1 MARKAHLPEPVSR
14 RQVEAMA
21 AYGVPEA
28 DIARVL
34 GIDPKTLRKHYRDE
48 LDTGSIKANSRM
60 AENLYRKAMGD
71 GPQAVT
77 ATIFWLKTRAQ
88 WKEITVQEQNITH
101 SPILRIVRHIVTPT
115 PRADDVPASLPAPVP
130 VRLIEQVVEEP

>member
-1 MARKAHLPEPVSR
+1 MGRRAHQPEPASR
-14 RQVEAMA
+14 RQVEAMS
-21 AYGVPEA
+21 AYGIPEA

-88 WKEITVQEQNITH
+88 WKETMVQEHTGDAGPVVKIERVIIA
-101 SPILRIVRHIVTPT
+101 PPLRDSTGAAV
-115 PRADDVPASLPAPVP
+115 LPAPVP
-130 VRLIEQVVEEP
+130 VRLIEQVIEDR

>member
-1 MARKAHLPEPVSR
+1 MGRPAHSPEPAGR
-14 RQVEAMA
+14 RQVEAMS
-21 AYGVPEA
+21 AYGVPEV
-28 DIARVL
+28 DVARVL

-88 WKEITVQEQNITH
+88 WKETTVQEQHVTH
-101 SPILRIVRHIVTPT
+101 GPILRIVRHIVSPKHEGDGAT
-115 PRADDVPASLPAPVP
+115 SLVPAPVP
-130 VRLIEQVVEEP
+130 VRLIDQVVEVR